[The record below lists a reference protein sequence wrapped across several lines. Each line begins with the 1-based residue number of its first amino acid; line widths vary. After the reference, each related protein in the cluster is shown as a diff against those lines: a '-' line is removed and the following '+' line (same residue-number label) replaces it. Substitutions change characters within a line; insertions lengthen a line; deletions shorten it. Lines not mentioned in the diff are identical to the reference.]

1 MPNQPHRELYAIA
14 LCHGEPEEFMH
25 RGTFFKKDE
34 AQLGRPDCGASPGTN
49 ATKRRRS
56 TNTGAVST
64 PTLSDRGDRLLPMR
78 AVIDITSWSRTSINR
93 LIREGRFP
101 LPLKL
106 GKSKIAFRESEIRAY
121 LEEQLRRPGALP
133 SDGAHA

>member
-1 MPNQPHRELYAIA
+1 LPNQPHRELYAIA
-14 LCHGEPEEFMH
+14 LCHGEPEEFMQT
-25 RGTFFKKDE
+25 GAFFKKDE
-34 AQLGRPDCGASPGTN
+34 AQLGRAGASPGIN
-49 ATKRRRS
+49 APKRRRS
-56 TNTGAVST
+56 TNTGALST
-64 PTLSDRGDRLLPMR
+64 PALSDGGDRLLPMK

-121 LEEQLRRPGALP
+121 VEAQLRRPGALP
-133 SDGAHA
+133 SDGAQA